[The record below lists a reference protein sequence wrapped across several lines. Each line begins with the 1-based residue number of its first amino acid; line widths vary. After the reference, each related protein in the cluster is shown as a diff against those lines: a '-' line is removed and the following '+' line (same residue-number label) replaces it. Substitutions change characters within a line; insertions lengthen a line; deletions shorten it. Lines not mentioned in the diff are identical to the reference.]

1 MPSSILARLEAV
13 CDVQLE
19 ETALTPEQLRERIRD
34 KDGLISV
41 LTDRVDEALLDAAP
55 ALKVVAN
62 IAVGYDNIDVPAAAR
77 RGVVVTNT
85 PDVLTEA
92 TAELTWALILAAARR
107 IAEGDRLVRRGGWK
121 GWAIDFMLGTE
132 LRGKQLGII
141 GRGRIGRAVAAR
153 APAFGM
159 TAVFGKQD
167 MSIDELLISSDVISI
182 NTSLRPDTRHLID
195 RRALMRM
202 KRSAILVNT
211 ARGPVVDEEALAWAL
226 QERLIAAAA
235 LDVYEREPIV
245 HEALLDHRERR
256 ARAAPGQRHARD
268 PHRDDRSRRQQRD
281 RGPPGRE
288 PLTPVTP
295 ARAVEAPARQRSA
308 LVRRAAASTP
318 SCAGSAGRSTASKS
332 RPSRRSPQDQK
343 EDPFQVLIATMLSAQ
358 TRDAVTHAASTR
370 LFQRRA
376 HAADDGQAAG
386 QARSSA

>member
-1 MPSSILARLEAV
+1 VPSSILQKLEAAG
-13 CDVQLE
+13 DVQLE
-19 ETALTPEQLRERIRD
+19 ESPLTPAQLRDRVRD
-34 KDGLISV
+34 KQGLICV
-41 LTDRVDEALLDAAP
+41 LTDRVDEALLEAAP
-55 ALKVVAN
+55 ELKVVAN

-77 RGVVVTNT
+77 HRVVVTNT

-107 IAEGDRLVRRGGWK
+107 IGEGERLIRRGAWK

-211 ARGPVVDEEALAWAL
+211 ARGPVIDEEALAWGL
-226 QERLIAAAA
+226 QEHLIAAAA
-235 LDVYEREPIV
+235 LDVYEKEPIV
-245 HEALLDHRERR
+245 QEALLTMENVVLAPHLGSATRETRTAMIDLAVR
-256 ARAAPGQRHARD
+256 NVIEVLQ
-268 PHRDDRSRRQQRD
+268 
-281 RGPPGRE
+281 GRE
-288 PLTPVTP
+288 PLTPVKPMGT
-295 ARAVEAPARQRSA
+295 
-308 LVRRAAASTP
+308 
-318 SCAGSAGRSTASKS
+318 
-332 RPSRRSPQDQK
+332 
-343 EDPFQVLIATMLSAQ
+343 
-358 TRDAVTHAASTR
+358 
-370 LFQRRA
+370 
-376 HAADDGQAAG
+376 
-386 QARSSA
+386 